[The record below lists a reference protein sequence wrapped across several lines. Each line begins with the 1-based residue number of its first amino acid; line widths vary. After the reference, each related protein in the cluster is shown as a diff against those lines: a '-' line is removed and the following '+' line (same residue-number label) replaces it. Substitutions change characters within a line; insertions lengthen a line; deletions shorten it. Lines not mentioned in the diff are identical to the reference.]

1 MRALVVE
8 KYKQPLQVADV
19 HEPAMGDRD
28 VLIQVAATSLNQL
41 DEKVRLAEFKALL
54 RYRTPFV
61 LGHDVA
67 GTVVKVGARVTEFAA
82 GDRVYAR
89 PADGRIGT
97 FAQRIAVPAED
108 VALQP
113 QAISA
118 EEAASLPLVAL
129 TAWQALVVIGRVKP
143 GDKVFIQAGSG
154 GVGTIAIQLAK
165 HLGATV
171 ATTVSPANADLVRD
185 LGADVVIDYR
195 TQRFQDLLSDY
206 DLVLDSLGPESVLN
220 SLSILKPGGTVIG
233 ISGPPDPTFARE
245 RGLNVLLR
253 MFMAAVSRKVRARAA
268 RLGVTYRFL
277 LMSANGR
284 QLAEIAKLVDAG
296 VLRPIVGRVIELDDV
311 PEALSRVGKDGTAG
325 KTVVRVA

>member
-1 MRALVVE
+1 MKAVVVE
-8 KYKQPLQVADV
+8 KYKQPLRMADV
-19 HEPAMGDRD
+19 EEPAVGDRD

-41 DEKVRLAEFKALL
+41 DEKLRLAEFKPLL
-54 RYRTPFV
+54 PYRAPFV

-67 GTVVKVGARVTEFAA
+67 GTVVEVGARVTQFSA

-97 FAQRIAVPAED
+97 FAERIAVPAED

-113 QAISA
+113 RGISA

-143 GDKVFIQAGSG
+143 SDKVLIQAGSG

-185 LGADVVIDYR
+185 LGADIVIDYR
-195 TQRFQDLLSDY
+195 TKRFDELLSGY
-206 DLVLDSLGPESVLN
+206 DVVLDSLGPDSVLR
-220 SLSILKPGGTVIG
+220 SLSIVKPGGTVIG

-245 RGLNVLLR
+245 MGLNPLLR
-253 MFMAAVSRKVRARAA
+253 LLMAAVSRKVRSRAA
-268 RLGVTYRFL
+268 KLGVTYRFL

-284 QLAEIAKLVDAG
+284 QLAEITELVDAG
-296 VLRPIVGRVIELDDV
+296 VLRPVVGKVIEFDDV
-311 PEALSRVGKDGTAG
+311 PEALSFVGKDGTAG
-325 KTVVRVA
+325 KTVARVT